1 MIKHNISNS
10 VISPFNPIVALHPDI
25 RKAVNKDFIEPILNA
40 FFDKRG
46 GIESFESLDND
57 KLTTEVEF
65 DDNTNDESYVKT
77 YIYKEIITKIE
88 KDSNG
93 KISFEPKYAISFDW
107 DLTIYKFDDNAT
119 YPYLEI
125 FKGRIS
131 DYEFSKYQNRR
142 QESKDKIRYGTLR
155 LGNEPI
161 LYIIFIDFQE
171 VTRFIKTI
179 SVPKGKTV
187 NEKIFTETQEETKLR
202 LFDNLIRTNQIKQNL
217 ETDITR
223 KEELNQE
230 ISRLRYFREEQMQ
243 GGSGEFRV
251 NLSWQTTDDLD
262 LHIGTPNGEEIHYNN
277 KVVEYQGVIGELD
290 IDKNAG
296 SDLVSNPQENIKW
309 NGLPVGKYTISVN
322 LYKNREKNKVPF
334 TLTTISNTGEGM
346 VLTSFVEVG
355 ENQKRVIASF
365 EYQGGKL
372 EFKNLVDMVNF

>member
-10 VISPFNPIVALHPDI
+10 VISPFNPIVALHPYI
-25 RKAVNKDFIEPILNA
+25 RKAVNEYFIEPILNV
-40 FFDKRG
+40 FFAHRG
-46 GIESFESLDND
+46 GIEYFEPLDND
-57 KLTTEVEF
+57 KLTTEIEF
-65 DDNTNDESYVKT
+65 NDNANDESYVKT
-77 YIYKEIITKIE
+77 YIYKEIISQIE
-88 KDSNG
+88 KDLNG
-93 KISFEPKYAISFDW
+93 KILFKPKYAISFDE
-107 DLTIYKFDDNAT
+107 DLSPFVNPNFYNYGKLQGY
-119 YPYLEI
+119 YPYKVI
-125 FKGRIS
+125 FKDDR
-131 DYEFSKYQNRR
+131 
-142 QESKDKIRYGTLR
+142 KIEKPIRFGTLR

-161 LYIIFIDFQE
+161 LYVIFIDFQE

-179 SVPKGKTV
+179 PVQKNNSV
-187 NEKIFTETQEETKLR
+187 NEKIFTETQEEIKLR
-202 LFDNLIRTNQIKQNL
+202 LFDNLIRTNQIKRNL

-230 ISRLRYFREEQMQ
+230 INRLRYFREEQMQ
-243 GGSGEFRV
+243 GDSGEFRV

-262 LHIGTPNGEEIHYNN
+262 LHIETPNGVIKHDN
-277 KVVEYQGVIGELD
+277 KIVEYQGIIGELD
-290 IDKNAG
+290 VDKNAG